1 MNNVQNMENSI
12 NTSRGAARPHNS
24 NNNNK
29 NYINDD
35 DSNNK
40 YAECCIQIDMLFG
53 HNGELLF

>member
-1 MNNVQNMENSI
+1 MENSI